1 MKRVSSESVVK
12 DICRKTRKKYSSEEK
27 IRIVVEGLRG
37 GGHHTSLCL
46 FLSSSGN
53 SVTTGIDTIKFYRRM
68 G

>member
-37 GGHHTSLCL
+37 GEEVITPAY
-46 FLSSSGN
+46 
-53 SVTTGIDTIKFYRRM
+53 VYFYRHREIV
-68 G
+68 